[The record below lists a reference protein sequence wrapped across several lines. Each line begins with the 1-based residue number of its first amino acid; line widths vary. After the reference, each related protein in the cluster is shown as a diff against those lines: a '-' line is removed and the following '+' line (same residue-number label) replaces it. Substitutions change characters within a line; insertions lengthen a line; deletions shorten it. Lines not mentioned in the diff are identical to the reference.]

1 MIISCCSAAAL
12 QVGTPLHNDYTNRV
26 RYSCPSSNGH
36 VKNKVMNFKV
46 NNTVAEAPRK
56 RKSTQMHPWKPKPTP
71 RKMCGTFRGSEWEYT
86 GIVRGFWTPPK
97 WHCRHDMWTCE
108 PSGSDD
114 KWVLLV
120 SLAQGRSSVDSVD
133 LDSHCTV
140 VLWGSQSWPKTGL
153 AAYRPRCG
161 FAALGYMQ
169 RYAKLSLQTP

>member
-26 RYSCPSSNGH
+26 RYSCQ
-36 VKNKVMNFKV
+36 FKW
-46 NNTVAEAPRK
+46 TCKEQSDEQYR
-56 RKSTQMHPWKPKPTP
+56 
-71 RKMCGTFRGSEWEYT
+71 RGSSAEEEVNTDAPVEAKSEWAYT
-86 GIVRGFWTPPK
+86 GIVGGFWTPPK
-97 WHCRHDMWTCE
+97 WHCRNDMWTCE

-114 KWVLLV
+114 KWVFLV
-120 SLAQGRSSVDSVD
+120 SLAQGR
-133 LDSHCTV
+133 CTV

-169 RYAKLSLQTP
+169 CKACFADTIEFHILMYGMPCLLANSLVLCSIDQYYIL